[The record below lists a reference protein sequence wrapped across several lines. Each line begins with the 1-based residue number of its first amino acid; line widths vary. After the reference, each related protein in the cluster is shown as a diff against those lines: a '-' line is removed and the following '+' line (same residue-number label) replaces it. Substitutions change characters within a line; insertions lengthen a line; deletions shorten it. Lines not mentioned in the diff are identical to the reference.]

1 MSVVAVEDTA
11 LVMRTK
17 PYRET
22 SAMVNLFSMRHGRI
36 TAVRK
41 GLRRGK
47 GGMPLEPFSHIKI
60 SLIGRSGLKTLTQ
73 YELIKRYQLA
83 NEGLA
88 AGFYI
93 YELLTRGLL
102 ERQVEEQIFIHTLAT
117 IEAISNGSITVPL
130 RRFERLLLDMLGYGI
145 DFDQTQSGAPL
156 EDSAIYEFQPEA
168 GFVEMNVPPN
178 TPAMTGELIKRIGY
192 EDYVDSEVIRAA
204 RTLYQQALAQIIGE
218 KPLVSRSLLNPVRTP
233 SK

>member
-1 MSVVAVEDTA
+1 MVAVEDTA

-47 GGMPLEPFSHIKI
+47 GGMPLEPFSYVKI

-73 YELIKRYQLA
+73 CELIKSYQLA

-102 ERQVEEQIFIHTLAT
+102 EHQVEEQVFIHTLAT
-117 IEAISNGSITVPL
+117 IEAISGGSITLPL
-130 RRFERLLLDMLGYGI
+130 RRFERLFLDRLGYGI
-145 DFDQTQSGAPL
+145 DFSQTQSGAL
-156 EDSAIYEFQPEA
+156 LKDSAMYEFQPEA
-168 GFVEMNVPPN
+168 GFVEVNIPSRSA
-178 TPAMTGELIKRIGY
+178 AMTGELIKRIGD
-192 EDYVDSEVIRAA
+192 EDYVDTEAIKGA
-204 RTLYQQALAQIIGE
+204 RMLYQQALAQIIGE

-233 SK
+233 S

>member
-1 MSVVAVEDTA
+1 MAAVEDTA

-41 GLRRGK
+41 GIRRGK
-47 GGMPLEPFSHIKI
+47 GGTPLEPFSHIKI

-73 YELIKRYQLA
+73 FELIKRYQLA

-102 ERQVEEQIFIHTLAT
+102 EHQVEEQIFIRALTT
-117 IEAISNGSITVPL
+117 IEAINSGSITVPL
-130 RRFERLLLDMLGYGI
+130 RRFERFFLEMLGYGI
-145 DFDQTQSGAPL
+145 DFDQTQTGALL
-156 EDSAIYEFQPEA
+156 EDSTMYEFQSEV
-168 GFVEMNVPPN
+168 GFVEVPSRG
-178 TPAMTGELIKRIGY
+178 MTGELIKRIGR
-192 EDYVDSEVIRAA
+192 EDYIDTDVIKGA
-204 RTLYQQALAQIIGE
+204 RTLYQQALAQVIGE
-218 KPLVSRSLLNPVRTP
+218 KPLISRSLLNPVRTP
-233 SK
+233 TQ